1 MKDMVTEIMTDE
13 DLEMLEQFGIDV
25 DKLTAPEAMFRMH
38 LFNIITGV
46 IMLVIG
52 ILLLC
57 RSRKQRE
64 NSGKKIAGWIL
75 VGLGVTVTITH
86 TIQMILSV

>member
-25 DKLTAPEAMFRMH
+25 EQLIAPEAMFRMH
-38 LFNIITGV
+38 LLNIFIGV
-46 IMLVIG
+46 IMLAIG
-52 ILLLC
+52 ICLLC
-57 RSRKQRE
+57 KTRKQKE

-75 VGLGVTVTITH
+75 AGMGVTVAITH
-86 TIQMILSV
+86 TIQMILGV